1 MNVAAKLDHIHAK
14 SRRNRW
20 MSYFAIFCRVT
31 LAMGFLPSGFVKVN
45 GERFTDL
52 HNLHPLGQYLESLFH
67 TGYYYTFIGIM
78 QMTAAILLLIPRT
91 ALLGAVIYFPIILNI
106 TILSLAVRF
115 QGSLLTAPLMVLANL
130 YLFGWY
136 YHRIKYIL
144 PFKKSTYPDVLDDR
158 NNLSN
163 KFPFKFFTGV
173 VLTVVVFWLFI
184 MNLYDIMP
192 MNTINDCNS
201 QCTGDD
207 AQACAEFCE
216 CIHTEENDFTECHD
230 TYLNSV
236 KNK

>member
-1 MNVAAKLDHIHAK
+1 MKISRIDHFHAK
-14 SRRNRW
+14 VRRNKW
-20 MSYFAIFCRVT
+20 MGYFAIFCRIT

-67 TGYYYTFIGIM
+67 TGYYYPFIGVM
-78 QMTAAILLLIPRT
+78 QMTAAVLLLIPRT
-91 ALLGAVIYFPIILNI
+91 ALLGAVIYFPIIFNI
-106 TILSLAVRF
+106 TVLSLAVRF

-144 PFKKSTYPDVLDDR
+144 PFKKSTYPDILDDR
-158 NNLSN
+158 KNLSN
-163 KFPFKFFTGV
+163 KFPYKFFAAVFITIVYFV
-173 VLTVVVFWLFI
+173 VLI
-184 MNLYDIMP
+184 MNVYDVMP
-192 MNTINDCNS
+192 MNTLEDCNR

-207 AQACAEFCE
+207 KRACAQFCE
-216 CIHTEENDFTECHD
+216 CIHTKGNDFTDCHD

-236 KNK
+236 ENK